1 MLLQKIALKN
11 LSRQKRRS
19 FLLGGALAFGILILT
34 LVNGVVGGMLT
45 SIERNFSNIAVG
57 HIFFTEIERTANGR
71 ILMSI
76 EDDRPLLEAIDRLD
90 IPIRYFARRTMHD
103 GTLVFA
109 GESAMRGLA
118 GVDWIEETQIAGT
131 LEMLAGTTEGMAGSD
146 GILLSEGAAERLRLI
161 PKDKPDAKTMQV
173 WDTLPKPEREA
184 KLAEWREARDEAIRR
199 SVGESIL
206 VELSTIHGQQNLGE
220 FRVHGIFRTQF
231 DIYAYTDRT
240 VLNRLIGMADDGY
253 NQFGAFLEDF
263 GQIDLQTVRLY
274 RELASRYDLY
284 PLEKL
289 AGKGL
294 GTAVSDIRQTGLV
307 GKKFVI
313 TNINNELGS
322 FKSIFTTV
330 QYVAIGF
337 FVVLLL
343 VIMVGITNTFRIVVY
358 ERTREIGT
366 MRALGMQRGSVRS
379 IFLFE
384 ALFLSLGGVVVGFA
398 LASLILFVVG
408 LIKWNIMAELSFF
421 FDGGRLLVTI
431 DPVQFLAT
439 VLIVSMLTL
448 LAALIPARRAARLEP
463 AHALRTQF

>member
-45 SIERNFSNIAVG
+45 SIERNFSNITVG
-57 HIFFTEIERTANGR
+57 HIFFTEIERTSNGR
-71 ILMSI
+71 VVMSI
-76 EDDRPLLEAIDRLD
+76 EDDGPLLEAIDRLE
-90 IPIRYFARRTMHD
+90 IPVTYIARRTMYQ
-103 GTLVFA
+103 GTMVFA
-109 GESAMRGLA
+109 GESALRSLA
-118 GVDWIEETQIAGT
+118 GVDWTEERQIAET

-146 GILLSEGAAERLRLI
+146 GILISEGVAEKLSLI
-161 PKDKPDAKTMQV
+161 PKDEPDAKTMQA
-173 WDTLPKPEREA
+173 WDALPKPEREA
-184 KLAEWREARDEAIRR
+184 KLAAWREARNEAIRQ
-199 SVGESIL
+199 SVGESVL
-206 VELSTIHGQQNLGE
+206 VELSTIYGQQNLGE
-220 FRVHGIFRTQF
+220 FRIHGIFRTQF
-231 DIYAYTDRT
+231 DMYAYTDRT
-240 VLNRLIGMADDGY
+240 VLNRLAAMPDDGY

-263 GQIDLQTVRLY
+263 GQVDLQTLRLY
-274 RELASRYDLY
+274 RELASQYDLY

-289 AGKGL
+289 TGKGL
-294 GTAVSDIRQTGLV
+294 GTVVSEARQTGFV
-307 GKKFVI
+307 GRQFVI

-384 ALFLSLGGVVVGFA
+384 ALFLSLGGVTAGFA
-398 LASLILFVVG
+398 LASLILFVLG
-408 LIKWNIMAELSFF
+408 RINWNVMTEVSYF
-421 FDGGRLLVTI
+421 FDSGRLLVTI
-431 DPVQFLAT
+431 DPVQFLVT
-439 VLIVSMLTL
+439 VLIVSGLTL